1 MNTTKSLPRTSF
13 EWNWTDVCP
22 TGLTPW
28 IPDSNDL
35 APCFQQI
42 CFQFPV
48 LVTIAI
54 FSSYHFGRQASL
66 VSRDSTQIAVL
77 YLRVFV
83 ALGLAFS
90 PLIKTYMY
98 IDANIDIFPSDILI
112 SCTECVTWIV
122 HLGKKRIYINIL
134 PSHSCTLT

>member
-1 MNTTKSLPRTSF
+1 MNITKSLIDPSF
-13 EWNWTDVCP
+13 NWNWTDLCP

-28 IPDSNDL
+28 IPDTNDL

-42 CFQFPV
+42 CLQFPV

-54 FSSYHFGRQASL
+54 FSSYHSGRQATL
-66 VSRDSTQIAVL
+66 VSRDSTQIGVL

-83 ALGLAFS
+83 ALGLAFT

-98 IDANIDIFPSDILI
+98 INDSIDIFPSDILI

-122 HLGKKRIYINIL
+122 HLGEILLDCYIFIINI
-134 PSHSCTLT
+134 SH